1 MPNCTTTGHQATIT
15 WVRYPLRKDSSGIN
29 ATVSV
34 GPIDVVEVKFYG
46 SWPLLLG
53 DLSRET

>member
-1 MPNCTTTGHQATIT
+1 MPNCTTTEHQPTIT
-15 WVRYPLRKDSSGIN
+15 WVKYPLRKDSSGVN

-34 GPIDVVEVKFYG
+34 GAIDVVEVKCYG
-46 SWPLLLG
+46 SWPLLLR